1 MISQN
6 PKSMGFIFS
15 YFAILLI
22 LQRTNVH
29 QIYHN
34 PYLCGSNSKFAKPIE
49 EGGGKVDICNKRKRV
64 NTYISNRINS

>member
-1 MISQN
+1 LIFQN
-6 PKSMGFIFS
+6 PKSSGFIFS

-34 PYLCGSNSKFAKPIE
+34 PYLYGSNSKFAKPIE
-49 EGGGKVDICNKRKRV
+49 EGGGKMV
-64 NTYISNRINS
+64 ISTEELAIIFLILLALK